1 MDKNEKMIGYISF
14 GYYIFAILVLAIN
27 LLAYFTNDMMQNIFV
42 PTIITA
48 VLVGAIHIIIGTL
61 LRKLSLSKKDIIVT
75 ILIVLSIIYSLEC
88 ISSSILMIKILY
100 IIGALLNFVGLLY
113 LYRIEKDNNVI

>member
-14 GYYIFAILVLAIN
+14 GYYIFAVLVLAIN
-27 LLAYFTNDMMQNIFV
+27 LLLCFTNDIMQNYFTS
-42 PTIITA
+42 TIITA

-88 ISSSILMIKILY
+88 ISSSIIMIKILY

>member
-1 MDKNEKMIGYISF
+1 MIGYISF
-14 GYYIFAILVLAIN
+14 GYYIFAIIVLAIN
-27 LLAYFTNDMMQNIFV
+27 LLAYFTDNMMQNHFV

-48 VLVGAIHIIIGTL
+48 VLVGALHIIIGTL

-88 ISSSILMIKILY
+88 ISSSIIMIKILY